1 MITKL
6 TSVKTAIAKVIAD
19 LGLEED
25 DILISDFR
33 EWAGEAMEK
42 IGAVQQFERVVSG
55 VNGAPITKLECHQ
68 APLPCNLHKL
78 HQVAY
83 SFNCDGPWFPMRKA
97 VGSFAVWG
105 HENCCNDPC
114 KKGCNCAC
122 EKPEM
127 WVKDEVLVDLVVDL
141 YGNIDKTE
149 ALEMLNTNTNMKTI
163 LRNLINTHT
172 VNIDYLR
179 GSTSVNPN
187 WDLQY
192 SIKPGYIMTNVP
204 CGYLKLSYSAI
215 LTDEDGY
222 PLIPDHV
229 SYMEAIY
236 WYIAQK
242 IAFQKYIRGEWNER
256 IYDKMRNSWNYYCKQ
271 AYAEA
276 MLPNEDEMESIKN
289 TWNTIHTEYN
299 DHNSFYSHTGSRQHI
314 YNANRV

>member
-19 LGLEED
+19 LRLQED
-25 DILISDFR
+25 DILISDMR
-33 EWAGEAMEK
+33 EWVGEAMEK

-55 VNGAPITKLECHQ
+55 VNGAPIIKIDCHQ
-68 APLPCNLHKL
+68 AQLPCNLHKL

-97 VGSFAVWG
+97 TGSFAAWG
-105 HENCCNDPC
+105 CEDC
-114 KKGCNCAC
+114 KKCCD
-122 EKPEM
+122 KPKM
-127 WVKDEVLVDLVVDL
+127 LVKDEVLVDLVVDL

-149 ALEMLNTNTNMKTI
+149 ALEMLNTNENMKTI

-172 VNIDYLR
+172 VNLDYIR
-179 GSTSVNPN
+179 GNTSVNPN

-215 LTDEDGY
+215 ITDEDGY
-222 PLIPDHV
+222 PMVPDNI
-229 SYMEAIY
+229 SYLEAIY
-236 WYIAQK
+236 WYITQK

-256 IYDKMRNSWNYYCKQ
+256 MYANMRNSWNYYCKQ

-276 MLPNEDEMESIKN
+276 MLPNEDEMESIKH
-289 TWNTIHTEYN
+289 TWNKIYPEYN
-299 DHNSFYSHTGSRQHI
+299 DHSSFYSHTGSIQHI
-314 YNANRV
+314 YNANR

>member
-19 LGLEED
+19 LRLQED
-25 DILISDFR
+25 DILISDMR
-33 EWAGEAMEK
+33 EWVGEAMEK

-55 VNGAPITKLECHQ
+55 VNGAPIIKIDCHQ
-68 APLPCNLHKL
+68 AQLPCNLHKL

-97 VGSFAVWG
+97 TGSFAAWG
-105 HENCCNDPC
+105 CEDC
-114 KKGCNCAC
+114 KKCCD
-122 EKPEM
+122 KPEM
-127 WVKDEVLVDLVVDL
+127 LVKDEVLVDLVVDL

-149 ALEMLNTNTNMKTI
+149 ALEMLNTNENMKTI

-172 VNIDYLR
+172 VNIDYIR
-179 GSTSVNPN
+179 GNTSVNPN

-215 LTDEDGY
+215 ITDEDGY
-222 PLIPDHV
+222 PMVPDNI
-229 SYMEAIY
+229 SYLEAIY
-236 WYIAQK
+236 WYITQK

-256 IYDKMRNSWNYYCKQ
+256 MYANMRNSWNYYCKQ

-276 MLPNEDEMESIKN
+276 MLPNEDEMESIKH
-289 TWNTIHTEYN
+289 TWNKIYPEYH
-299 DHNSFYSHTGSRQHI
+299 DHSSFYSHTGSIQHI
-314 YNANRV
+314 YNANR